1 MRPSLGPWVFCR
13 LWWSKD
19 PTLGIPEAKQTN
31 YIGRQEK
38 KISRS
43 PRCPTHT
50 HNLLSVSVR
59 EKTSIPSIPTTPG
72 ALQLYTFRD
81 EYEIT
86 SSELDFSWVTAW
98 TSYGGGTSFEVI
110 SGRLTTQKLR
120 HTHDMSGKLPS
131 ILLGEK
137 TVERSGGEHPFFCF
151 CCFFFLRVGWWLN
164 MITFC
169 VGFSV

>member
-1 MRPSLGPWVFCR
+1 MVVQRSNIGYPQ
-13 LWWSKD
+13 
-19 PTLGIPEAKQTN
+19 AKQTN

-43 PRCPTHT
+43 PRCHTQTITHFI
-50 HNLLSVSVR
+50 VGFR
-59 EKTSIPSIPTTPG
+59 EKKHPSHPSQPTTP
-72 ALQLYTFRD
+72 LR
-81 EYEIT
+81 
-86 SSELDFSWVTAW
+86 FSCTPSAMSTKSPVASWISRESRRVT
-98 TSYGGGTSFEVI
+98 YGGGTSFEVI

-120 HTHDMSGKLPS
+120 HTHTHVRKAPKHF
-131 ILLGEK
+131 IGEK

-151 CCFFFLRVGWWLN
+151 CCFFFFGGGVGWWLN